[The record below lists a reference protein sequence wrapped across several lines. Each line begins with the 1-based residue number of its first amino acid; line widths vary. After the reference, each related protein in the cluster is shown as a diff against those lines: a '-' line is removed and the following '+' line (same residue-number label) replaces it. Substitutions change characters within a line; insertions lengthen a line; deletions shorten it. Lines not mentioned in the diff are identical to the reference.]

1 MWAVRSHTPLL
12 FLKDGI
18 GSRPDEFKPSFET
31 LLLLLIMHFS
41 YVPIFCEWFFHIYP
55 FLELLSRKQ
64 FRVECVAWPSSCSFK
79 LFQIAFLNHVFVATT
94 KET

>member
-1 MWAVRSHTPLL
+1 MWAVRSHTPLLL

-41 YVPIFCEWFFHIYP
+41 YVPIFCE
-55 FLELLSRKQ
+55 
-64 FRVECVAWPSSCSFK
+64 
-79 LFQIAFLNHVFVATT
+79 
-94 KET
+94 